1 MIILDGKTF
10 ASEYRLKLADKVKL
24 LKEKYGVTP
33 GLAVVLVGDDPASQ
47 IYVRN
52 KIKACD
58 DIGIKS
64 FTVRLD
70 ESVSQEEVENAV
82 KELAENPEVDGL
94 FVQLPMPKK
103 FNAEKIL
110 KYISKIITVKP
121 HSSLSLQSHNY
132 RQEHWVV
139 IKGNPVVTL
148 ENIKKEYTFG
158 QSIDIPVKT
167 KHRLENLTD
176 DFVEILEIQM
186 GDVLDEDDIIR
197 FEDAYNRV

>member
-1 MIILDGKTF
+1 MFNNII
-10 ASEYRLKLADKVKL
+10 KLVGIKMKKVK
-24 LKEKYGVTP
+24 Y
-33 GLAVVLVGDDPASQ
+33 VLNEVGERPWGMWKC
-47 IYVRN
+47 I
-52 KIKACD
+52 
-58 DIGIKS
+58 
-64 FTVRLD
+64 
-70 ESVSQEEVENAV
+70 SVGE
-82 KELAENPEVDGL
+82 
-94 FVQLPMPKK
+94 
-103 FNAEKIL
+103 

-121 HSSLSLQSHNY
+121 RSSLSLQSHNY

-148 ENIKKEYTFG
+148 GNIKKEYTFG